1 MTQPWPTA
9 AQALGGVVMLSRH
22 GAGVSRAVRRAA
34 LMSGVTPAVLLAHVA
49 TSSAQT
55 ADPVVTLDPIQVQA
69 PTFGTSGIV
78 ATHSTAGTKSNTPLR
93 EVPAAISVVTR
104 EELDRRGVQ
113 DFNAAVGYTPG
124 IRAVDYPGG
133 QGAADIYIRGYRAIN
148 FLGIYQ
154 DGVRGGFNNYDSNI
168 ETYGLERI
176 DIIKGSVSALYG
188 QGTPGGV
195 VNLLTKRPL
204 FERLNE
210 VQVQGGSFNR
220 VQGAFDLSGPV
231 NDQFAYRLTGLARD
245 ADSQVAHTPDRR
257 LYIAPAFTWKPN
269 ADTSFTVL
277 ANHLWLRRGGSEQ
290 SLPISGTLRP
300 NPNGRLSRDLF
311 LGEPDFNKEAIKS
324 TSVGYILDH
333 AFSESWRLHSI
344 TRYSTTDTEYQAM
357 GASNGGAL
365 TNNRFYKRTPYA
377 RRQDSEG
384 VLTDNHIEGKI
395 TTGPLQHTIIGG
407 IDFATYVRRDR
418 RWIGATADLDVYNP
432 VYGAPIILPAAPNVR
447 ATQNIQQLGVYVQDQ
462 IKVGGLIVTLGAR
475 QDWVTSRTKNGITNS
490 AVHREDKA
498 FSYRVGVGYVFEA
511 GIVPYASYSTSFNP
525 LPFNRSDG
533 KPFEPSKARQFEAGV
548 KYQPPGINGYV
559 TASVFNITQTNV
571 ATADPNNPGFFNQT
585 GETRSRGFEL
595 EGKTT
600 LTEGLSVIGSYA
612 YLDAK
617 VTKDTVLKGKRL
629 EKVPRH
635 SASLWLDYA
644 FQSGDFRGLRLGA
657 GVRYVGRTTNATNV
671 DKIPGYALFDASIS
685 YEVGNL
691 IHSLEGLKLS
701 VSAANLFDKRYFTS
715 SFYQGTVLEGNRRT
729 VYATLSHRF

>member
-1 MTQPWPTA
+1 MGGA
-9 AQALGGVVMLSRH
+9 APIAFF
-22 GAGVSRAVRRAA
+22 APVSA
-34 LMSGVTPAVLLAHVA
+34 P
-49 TSSAQT
+49 SAQT
-55 ADPVVTLDPIQVQA
+55 AGPVITLDPIEVQA
-69 PTFGTSGIV
+69 PTYGTSGIV
-78 ATHSTAGTKSNTPLR
+78 ATHSTTGTKSNTPLR

-124 IRAVDYPGG
+124 IRVVDYTGG
-133 QGAADIYIRGYRAIN
+133 QGAPDIYIRGYRAIN

-154 DGVRGGFNNYDSNI
+154 DGVRGGFNSYDSNL

-188 QGTPGGV
+188 QGTPGGI

-231 NDQFAYRLTGLARD
+231 SDQFAYRLTGLARD
-245 ADSQVAHTPDRR
+245 ADTQVAHSPDRR
-257 LYIAPAFTWKPN
+257 LYIAPAFTWKPS

-277 ANHLWLRRGGSEQ
+277 ANHLRLRRGGSEQ
-290 SLPISGTLRP
+290 SLPISGTLRS
-300 NPNGRLSRDLF
+300 NPNGRLSRNLF
-311 LGEPDFNKEAIKS
+311 LGEPDFNKEAVSS
-324 TSVGYILDH
+324 TSVGYILEH
-333 AFSESWRLHSI
+333 AFNESWRLHSI
-344 TRYSTTDTEYQAM
+344 ARYSVTDTQYQAI
-357 GASNGGAL
+357 GARNGGTL
-365 TNNRFYKRTPYA
+365 VSGRFYERLPYA

-395 TTGPLQHTIIGG
+395 TTGPLQHTMIGG
-407 IDFATYVRRDR
+407 VDFATYVRNDR
-418 RWIGATADLDVYNP
+418 RWLGTTARLDVYNP

-462 IKVGGLIVTLGAR
+462 IKIGRLMVTLGGR
-475 QDWVTSRTKNGITNS
+475 HDWVTSRTKNGITNS

-498 FSYRVGVGYVFEA
+498 FSYRIGAGYLFES
-511 GIVPYASYSTSFNP
+511 GIMPYASYSTSFNP

-559 TASVFNITQTNV
+559 TASAFTITQTNV
-571 ATADPNNPGFFNQT
+571 ATADPSNPGFFTQA
-585 GETRSRGFEL
+585 GETRSRGFEV
-595 EGKTT
+595 EGKAT
-600 LTEGLSVIGSYA
+600 LTDGLSVIGSYA
-612 YLDAK
+612 YLDAE
-617 VTKDTVLKGKRL
+617 VTKDTTLKGKRL

-657 GVRYVGRTTNATNV
+657 GARYVGPTTNATNV
-671 DKIPGYALFDASIS
+671 DKIPGYVLVDASVS

-691 IHSLEGLKLS
+691 IPSLEGLKFS
-701 VSAANLFDKRYFTS
+701 VSAANLFDKRYYTT